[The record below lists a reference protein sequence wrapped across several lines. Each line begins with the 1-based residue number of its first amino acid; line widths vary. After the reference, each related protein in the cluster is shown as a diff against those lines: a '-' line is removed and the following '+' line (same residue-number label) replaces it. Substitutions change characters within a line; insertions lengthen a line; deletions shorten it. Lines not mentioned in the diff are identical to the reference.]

1 MAAILPVIMVLI
13 FLGLMAQ
20 DSQLAAAVP
29 GSATQA
35 SQLGGEAAAAAVQ
48 AELFGAVCL
57 NAALIASG
65 EISSSIDVTMP
76 VGVPVPA
83 QSVCETVADPGGGRD
98 VLSYTPLVSGE
109 VSEIETATQGN
120 ASWFKSTVDGEA
132 TGLFTGA
139 VLQIPNAIPVGVL
152 IQAQLLNP

>member
-1 MAAILPVIMVLI
+1 MAAILPVIMVVI
-13 FLGLMAQ
+13 FLGLMAH
-20 DSQLAAAVP
+20 DSQLALAVP

-35 SQLGGEAAAAAVQ
+35 TQLGGTAAAAAVQ
-48 AELFGAVCL
+48 AELFGSGCL
-57 NAALIASG
+57 NAALIAPG
-65 EISSSIDVTMP
+65 EISSGIDVTMP

-83 QSVCETVADPGGGRD
+83 QSVCETVADPEGGRD

-109 VSEIETATQGN
+109 VSEIETATQSN
-120 ASWFKSTVDGEA
+120 ASWFKTTAVGQA

-139 VLQIPNAIPVGVL
+139 ILQIPTTIPVGVL